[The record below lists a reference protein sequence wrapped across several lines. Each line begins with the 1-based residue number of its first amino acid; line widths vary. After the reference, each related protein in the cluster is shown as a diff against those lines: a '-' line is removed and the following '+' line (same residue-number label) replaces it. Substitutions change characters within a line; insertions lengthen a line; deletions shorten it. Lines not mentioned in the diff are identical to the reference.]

1 MVPWSRLI
9 PLIAMAFELSRGRYG
24 SPRLTTAL
32 AASGFVVGRRRVIAA
47 MQHLGL
53 EARRGD
59 KPPERSNRKSSRRT
73 FASREVVRCCRPDL
87 VRRAFDVVIPNTVWV
102 ADVTHLGG
110 DATQRYLCIIID
122 LASRRVVAW
131 RTGNSANSALVAS
144 TLQSAFK
151 HRRPGPGLIV
161 HSDRGGE
168 FANRKIAALV
178 RDFGATQSMSRRGNC
193 WDNAVAESFFATLKR
208 ECLYLLESPKR
219 WSPRKVIG
227 EYIAWYNDVRL
238 HSTLGYRSPS
248 EFEASE
254 FGIPR

>member
-1 MVPWSRLI
+1 
-9 PLIAMAFELSRGRYG
+9 
-24 SPRLTTAL
+24 LTTAL

-59 KPPERSNRKSSRRT
+59 KPPERSNRKNSLRT

-102 ADVTHLGG
+102 ADVTHPGG

-122 LASRRVVAW
+122 LASRRVV
-131 RTGNSANSALVAS
+131 
-144 TLQSAFK
+144 
-151 HRRPGPGLIV
+151 
-161 HSDRGGE
+161 E
-168 FANRKIAALV
+168 
-178 RDFGATQSMSRRGNC
+178 
-193 WDNAVAESFFATLKR
+193 
-208 ECLYLLESPKR
+208 R

-227 EYIAWYNDVRL
+227 EYIAWHNDVRL
-238 HSTLGYRSPS
+238 HSTLSYRSPR
-248 EFEASE
+248 EFAASE